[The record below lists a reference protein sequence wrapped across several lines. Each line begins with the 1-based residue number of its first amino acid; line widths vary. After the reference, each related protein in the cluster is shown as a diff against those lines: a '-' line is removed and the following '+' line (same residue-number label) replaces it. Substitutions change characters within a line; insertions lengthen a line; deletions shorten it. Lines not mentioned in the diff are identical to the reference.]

1 MASKRLTPDS
11 WLLAGFKALA
21 EHGPVALKAE
31 PLARM
36 VGTTKGS
43 FYWHFADVPAF
54 HAALMDKWRDA
65 AIKAIE
71 GALAEGGSPAQSL
84 RHLAETITTGAD
96 EALGGAT
103 VEPALRA
110 WARSDAN
117 VADMLARIDALRIAH
132 LNKLLVEIGIINPE
146 MAKLIYGA
154 AIGLEDMD
162 AGDEDGNQNALGTL
176 VDLVL
181 ALRD

>member
-1 MASKRLTPDS
+1 MKAQRLNPDS
-11 WLLAGFKALA
+11 WLTAGFRALA
-21 EHGPVALKAE
+21 EHGPVVLKAE
-31 PLARM
+31 PLARI

-54 HAALMDKWRDA
+54 HAAMMEKWRDA
-65 AIKAIE
+65 AIAGIND
-71 GALAEGGSPAQSL
+71 ALVDDLSSAQNL
-84 RHLAETITTGAD
+84 RRLAETITTGAD
-96 EALGGAT
+96 AALGGAA

-110 WARSDAN
+110 WARSN
-117 VADMLARIDALRIAH
+117 GSVADMLARIDALRIAH

-146 MAKLIYGA
+146 MARLIYGA
-154 AIGLEDMD
+154 AIGVEDLD
-162 AGDEDGNQNALGTL
+162 ASSAGDNSAALGTL

>member
-1 MASKRLTPDS
+1 M
-11 WLLAGFKALA
+11 
-21 EHGPVALKAE
+21 KAE

-54 HAALMDKWRDA
+54 HAAMMDKWRDA
-65 AIKAIE
+65 AIEAIE
-71 GALAEGGSPAQSL
+71 TTLADGGSPAQSL

-96 EALGGAT
+96 EVLGGAK

-110 WARSDAN
+110 WAQSDGN
-117 VADMLARIDALRIAH
+117 VADMVARIDALRIAH
-132 LNKLLVEIGIINPE
+132 LNKLLVETGIINPE
-146 MAKLIYGA
+146 MARLIYGA

-162 AGDEDGNQNALGTL
+162 SGDVGGNPKALGTL